1 MRFLIE
7 LGLVGALV
15 GMTWN
20 QSLQGR
26 YDEWTGT
33 TKAPAHVQ
41 YLPKA
46 APTSTGQWMWD
57 PHHRSPLDRP
67 AFQSTHTSEQD
78 KR

>member
-7 LGLVGALV
+7 LGLVGALI

-20 QSLQGR
+20 QSLQDR
-26 YDEWTGT
+26 YSELTGA

-67 AFQSTHTSEQD
+67 GYKTTETVQQSG
-78 KR
+78 R